1 MNFRDEIHTVFY
13 WRKLLIKVVDRVKM
27 IRYNKCTNID
37 STLKKGGGHVLGIDK
52 QSKIPVYEQLV
63 EAFEKEIVLGI
74 READSMI
81 PSVRSL
87 SVELG
92 INPNTVQKA
101 YLELERRNITY
112 SVPGVGRFVSKEGA
126 AILKSDQSEA
136 EALLAKAIGHMKRS
150 EVPLEQILEM
160 VRGLYDRNPEE

>member
-1 MNFRDEIHTVFY
+1 MRRNGF
-13 WRKLLIKVVDRVKM
+13 
-27 IRYNKCTNID
+27 
-37 STLKKGGGHVLGIDK
+37 GGIDK

>member
-1 MNFRDEIHTVFY
+1 M
-13 WRKLLIKVVDRVKM
+13 
-27 IRYNKCTNID
+27 
-37 STLKKGGGHVLGIDK
+37 LGIDK

-126 AILKSDQSEA
+126 TILKSDQSEA